1 MANPRVSYT
10 PEQREALNAL
20 LDKANAG
27 GGFIETWQEAKEKH
41 AYQGSDKTWY
51 QNAYRRKTEGQKKA
65 KGETV
70 GAAKPAK
77 SAKSAKKRRG
87 KRSRRGYD
95 DAVKAA
101 IVSAVLGARKAGESW
116 RKAHGAAE
124 EAGYKGTLGG
134 LVQFIRQNVKGG
146 AKKGKAAAKPA
157 KAGKRGRGKGRPKGS
172 ATKAASTHG
181 VGLEGVLAA
190 YIDSRVKA
198 QVAAQVEAQVH
209 IAVQGALRGLL
220 GSVK

>member
-1 MANPRVSYT
+1 MANPRVKYT

-51 QNAYRRKTEGQKKA
+51 QNAYRRKTEGQKKT
-65 KGETV
+65 KGEAADAT
-70 GAAKPAK
+70 AKP
-77 SAKSAKKRRG
+77 AKSAKKRRG

-101 IVSAVLGARKAGESW
+101 IVNAVLAARKSGESW

-146 AKKGKAAAKPA
+146 AKKGITAAKPA
-157 KAGKRGRGKGRPKGS
+157 KAKRGRGRGRPKGS
-172 ATKAASTHG
+172 ATKAPATHS

-190 YIDSRVKA
+190 YIDSRVRA
-198 QVAAQVEAQVH
+198 QVAAQVEEQVH
-209 IAVQGALRGLL
+209 TAVQGALRGLL
-220 GSVK
+220 GNVK